1 MSAPTNPQVALIA
14 AIIRGT
20 GYHNERDR
28 LLREADKML
37 EWLDERG
44 TEEA

>member
-1 MSAPTNPQVALIA
+1 MSAPTNAQVALIA

-20 GYHNERDR
+20 GFYVDTDQ
-28 LLREADKML
+28 LLSEADKML

-44 TEEA
+44 T